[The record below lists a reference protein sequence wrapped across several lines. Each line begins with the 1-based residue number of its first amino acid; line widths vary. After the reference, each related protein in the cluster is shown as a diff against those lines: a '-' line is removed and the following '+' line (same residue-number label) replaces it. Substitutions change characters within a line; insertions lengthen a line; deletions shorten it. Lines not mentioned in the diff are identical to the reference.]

1 MTTVTL
7 YKHQAMLTVMAY
19 DRVGCGR
26 RLIEIDGFLGLALLR
41 LMALRGSMLVLI
53 LLDLYLGMLR

>member
-1 MTTVTL
+1 
-7 YKHQAMLTVMAY
+7 MLTVMAY